1 MSSLEDSPDL
11 PNLKYLIQN
20 SFREREKVAA
30 IMTARGSMGRWD
42 WGQIVTPAIYI
53 VLIAVLAV
61 FGHSGL
67 QGEHGLGALRQAEAL
82 EVELTA
88 ELAGIGEDRRA
99 LANLVGRLDER
110 NLDLDLLDERARAM
124 LGYVRREELMIR

>member
-1 MSSLEDSPDL
+1 M
-11 PNLKYLIQN
+11 
-20 SFREREKVAA
+20 AA
-30 IMTARGSMGRWD
+30 VMAARGSMGRWD

-67 QGEHGLGALRQAEAL
+67 QGEHGLAALRQAEAL
-82 EVELTA
+82 EAELTA
-88 ELAGIGEDRRA
+88 ELAGIGEERRA

-110 NLDLDLLDERARAM
+110 NLDLDLLDERARAI
-124 LGYVRREELMIR
+124 LGYVRREELVIR